1 MTPEDFLNQVVTTNV
16 VKLGENRGSLRYAV
30 NAILSLDAFAGIL
43 FTDLQLRSRAPC
55 STDIGFREILA
66 AESAEFRLVRD
77 AAFALKHGE
86 LVGKLPRL
94 VRAAKQVA
102 AHDGGYDPSAFSSGF
117 DTEKVVWID
126 ADERQPADAVALAVL
141 VLLQKLPARYTRT

>member
-1 MTPEDFLNQVVTTNV
+1 MTPEDFLDQVVTTNV
-16 VKLGENRGSLRYAV
+16 VKLGENRGSLRHAV

-43 FTDLQLRSRAPC
+43 FADVQLKGRAQC
-55 STDIGFREILA
+55 REDIEFREMLA
-66 AESAEFRLVRD
+66 VESPEFRLVRD

-86 LVGKLPRL
+86 LIGKLPRL

-102 AHDGGYDPSAFSSGF
+102 AHDGGFDPSAFNSGF

-141 VLLQKLPARYTRT
+141 VLLQKLPARYART